1 MRWFLLATG
10 IFAVSVYIYILVA
23 ELVSLF
29 GSQRTTD
36 LNIYDVLLFAV
47 LWPKC
52 LLGFGIGGWFI
63 AWATRDWHGN
73 VNRVLLLRMV
83 ETQQKQTISD
93 AQVP

>member
-10 IFAVSVYIYILVA
+10 IFVASVYIYLLVA

-36 LNIYDVLLFAV
+36 LNIYDVFLFAM

-52 LLGFGIGGWFI
+52 LLGFGIGGWSI
-63 AWATRDWHGN
+63 AWAIRDWNGN
-73 VNRVLLLRMV
+73 VNRVLLLHLV

-93 AQVP
+93 AKVS